1 MFIRRTRIHPLSTL
15 PTPVARRRFI
25 RENVLAIFVPRRLT
39 PLRERLS
46 SGAALVG
53 RPRDAGVAIQVAEA
67 NVEILATYPARLRH
81 AATLFLASGG
91 RAGPT
96 QVLHSEVE
104 AVGHYDATLHR
115 IERIDKTEP
124 LADWLGPEAMPE
136 NPLEAGPDYL
146 ARLWSEVIVALGLP
160 TAEDP
165 ASLRRSLKLLAF
177 LAEDYQASGLT
188 HGADE
193 LAMLAMM
200 LEARISGAPQ
210 PKTE

>member
-1 MFIRRTRIHPLSTL
+1 MLK
-15 PTPVARRRFI
+15 AY
-25 RENVLAIFVPRRLT
+25 
-39 PLRERLS
+39 S
-46 SGAALVG
+46 SMKPALL
-53 RPRDAGVAIQVAEA
+53 DI
-67 NVEILATYPARLRH
+67 
-81 AATLFLASGG
+81 S
-91 RAGPT
+91 
-96 QVLHSEVE
+96 
-104 AVGHYDATLHR
+104 
-115 IERIDKTEP
+115 
-124 LADWLGPEAMPE
+124 
-136 NPLEAGPDYL
+136 
-146 ARLWSEVIVALGLP
+146 